1 MDRLLSGYPRTV
13 TTQTKLPEEELRLRN
28 AAAQE
33 ALSELIREA
42 QGLIR
47 QARVILRALETQ
59 MEELMP
65 DQH

>member
-1 MDRLLSGYPRTV
+1 M

-33 ALSELIREA
+33 VLSELIREG

-59 MEELMP
+59 MEELVT